1 MAEMRDYLN
10 AALDGRYSAERELGR
25 GGMASVWLVRDL
37 RHDRPV
43 AIKILHGELAGA
55 IGVDRFLRE
64 VRLTAGLQ
72 HPNIVAVLDSGTL
85 VGPGGIQLP
94 WYAMAYIAGES
105 LRQRL
110 ERERHLPIEQALR
123 ITEQAAAALDA
134 AHIQGIVHRDIKPE
148 NLLLVDGHTYVADFG
163 IAKAIIETG
172 GERLTSSGIAIGTP
186 PYMSP
191 EQATAEA
198 VDARTDQY
206 SLACVLYEMLAGE
219 PPFTGPTA
227 QAIMARRLTES
238 ARPVRPVRPAVPIA
252 VEGALLQALERIP
265 ADRFPDVK
273 AFAAALRTAKG
284 PVPEPSGRRRSTL
297 RALVATVVI
306 GVVAG
311 AVWLGGR
318 GRVHATPQRDP
329 NVLALYRRGVQAYDR
344 RTPEGARDAIQA
356 FTAAIGRDSMY
367 AAAWAGLAK
376 TYVRA
381 FERRFVF
388 PGAAGDSV
396 LHLAAI
402 AADRALAIDSGNA
415 DVWTTEAVLSRDL
428 DPTDLT
434 PAFRALRQALT
445 LDSTSAPAWHFLAI
459 SYAESGDMEKAMAAW
474 RRAVAVTPSYT
485 QGLAFLALGHFWRRQ
500 YDSAAHWVD
509 SAIAVDPNYML
520 GRYTQGQ
527 IAVEL
532 GQVVRGRGAFDAA
545 RRLSTDVE
553 VPNALAGGAQVEAR
567 GGTARDARRILQR
580 AESLAATYR
589 PAPLHTAV
597 YLAQAYASLGDR
609 DHAVAWL
616 RRYAPR
622 EDLHFQLHLR
632 CDPAFDRVA
641 GDPAFQRLLLAKRSP
656 AGC

>member
-1 MAEMRDYLN
+1 MRDYLD
-10 AALDGRYSAERELGR
+10 AALDGRYSVERELGR

-37 RHDRPV
+37 RHDRRV

-85 VGPGGIQLP
+85 VGPDGIQLP
-94 WYAMAYIAGES
+94 WYAMAYVAGES

-134 AHIQGIVHRDIKPE
+134 AHLRGIVHRDIKPE

-238 ARPVRPVRPAVPIA
+238 ARPVRPVRPAVPIG

-273 AFAAALRTAKG
+273 AFAAALRSAKG
-284 PVPEPSGRRRSTL
+284 PVPEPSSRRRSTL

-306 GVVAG
+306 GVVAV
-311 AVWLGGR
+311 AVWLGSSRR
-318 GRVHATPQRDP
+318 GQAPRQRDP
-329 NVLALYRRGVQAYDR
+329 DVVALYRRGVQAYDR

-356 FTAAIGRDSMY
+356 FTAALGRDSTY

-434 PAFRALRQALT
+434 PAFRALRQALAR
-445 LDSTSAPAWHFLAI
+445 DSTNAPAWHFLAI
-459 SYAESGDMEKAMAAW
+459 SYAESGDMEKAMGAW

-485 QGLAFLALGHFWRRQ
+485 QGLAFLALGHYWRRQ

-509 SAIAVDPNYML
+509 SAMAVDPNYML

-532 GQVVRGRGAFDAA
+532 GQVARGRGAFDAA

-553 VPNALAGGAQVEAR
+553 VVNALAGGALAEAR
-567 GGTARDARRILQR
+567 GGTAREARRILQR
-580 AESLAATYR
+580 AESLAAIYR

-597 YLAQAYASLGDR
+597 YLAQAYASLGDG

-616 RRYAPR
+616 RRYTPR

-641 GDPAFQRLLLAKRSP
+641 GESAFQMLLLARRPP

>member
-1 MAEMRDYLN
+1 MPEMLDYLN
-10 AALDGRYSAERELGR
+10 TALDGRYSAERELGR

-37 RHDRPV
+37 RHDRWV

-72 HPNIVAVLDSGTL
+72 HPNILAVLDSGTL
-85 VGPGGIQLP
+85 VGPDGIQLP
-94 WYAMAYIAGES
+94 WYAMAYVDGES

-134 AHIQGIVHRDIKPE
+134 AHHQGIVHRDIKPE
-148 NLLLVDGHTYVADFG
+148 NLLLVDDHTYVADFG

-238 ARPVRPVRPAVPIA
+238 ARPVRPVRPAVPIT
-252 VEGALLQALERIP
+252 VEAALLQALERIP
-265 ADRFPDVK
+265 ADRFPDVR
-273 AFAAALRTAKG
+273 AFAAAIRSAEG
-284 PVPEPSGRRRSTL
+284 PVAERSGRHRSTL
-297 RALVATVVI
+297 RALLAAVVI
-306 GVVAG
+306 GVVAVT
-311 AVWLGGR
+311 VWLGGSRR
-318 GRVHATPQRDP
+318 GPAPRQRDP
-329 NVLALYRRGVQAYDR
+329 EVAALYRRGVQAYDR

-356 FTAAIGRDSMY
+356 FTAAIGRDSTY

-434 PAFRALRQALT
+434 PAFRALRQALA

-553 VPNALAGGAQVEAR
+553 VPNALAGGVQVEAR

-580 AESLAATYR
+580 AESLAAGYR
-589 PAPLHTAV
+589 PPPLHTAV
-597 YLAQAYASLGDR
+597 YLAQAYASLGDG

-641 GDPAFQRLLLAKRSP
+641 GDPSFQRLLLAKRSP

>member
-1 MAEMRDYLN
+1 VAEMRDHLN

-37 RHDRPV
+37 RHDRWV

-72 HPNIVAVLDSGTL
+72 HPNIVAVLDSGRL
-85 VGPGGIQLP
+85 VGPDGVQLP
-94 WYAMAYIAGES
+94 WYAMAYVAGES

-134 AHIQGIVHRDIKPE
+134 AHDQGMVLRDIKPE
-148 NLLLVDGHTYVADFG
+148 NLLLVDDNTYVADFG

-238 ARPVRPVRPAVPIA
+238 ARPVRPVRPAVPIT
-252 VEGALLQALERIP
+252 VEVALLQALERIP

-284 PVPEPSGRRRSTL
+284 PVAELPGRRRFTL
-297 RALVATVVI
+297 RAVVATVLI
-306 GVVAG
+306 GVVAVT
-311 AVWLGGR
+311 VWLGGSRR
-318 GRVHATPQRDP
+318 GPAPRQRDP
-329 NVLALYRRGVQAYDR
+329 DVVALFRRGVQAYDR

-356 FTAAIGRDSMY
+356 FTAALGRDSTY

-434 PAFRALRQALT
+434 PAFRALRQALA

-485 QGLAFLALGHFWRRQ
+485 QGLAFLGLGHYWRRQ
-500 YDSAAHWVD
+500 YDSATHWVD

-527 IAVEL
+527 VAVEL
-532 GQVVRGRGAFDAA
+532 GQVARGRGAFYAA

-553 VPNALAGGAQVEAR
+553 VVNALAGGALVEAR

-580 AESLAATYR
+580 AESLATIYR
-589 PAPLHTAV
+589 PPPLHTAV
-597 YLAQAYASLGDR
+597 YLAQAYASLGDGG
-609 DHAVAWL
+609 HAVAWL

-641 GDPAFQRLLLAKRSP
+641 RDPSFQRLLLTKRSP